1 MMEIEPNIIKK
12 LNQYDP
18 NSYRTITLS
27 NSLKILLI
35 SNPHLHKNSCAVNVR
50 AGSLYDPP

>member
-1 MMEIEPNIIKK
+1 MEIEPNIIKK